1 MVRIVGM
8 PGPTAASA
16 VPVGRARTLAQVY
29 RHFGEVD
36 AAETSPLYER
46 VAVALSESD
55 EALRAI
61 EAAPA
66 RKRHPT
72 VILAAL
78 HDLAL
83 AGRAPALA
91 AAYAAADGDAAAG
104 AAIDTL
110 LRMTD
115 SVVAIA
121 VRRQTRTNE
130 TGRCAVLYPAI
141 AEAARRVGANAVGL
155 IDVGC
160 SAGLNLNVDR
170 VGITY
175 SNGQSL
181 GDPSSPVQLSS
192 SIVGDRP
199 IPTRAMP
206 EVVARVGVDLDPV
219 DVTDA
224 DDARWLR
231 ACLWP
236 DQPERV
242 ARLEAEMA
250 LAATAPPLL
259 LQGDAVEVV
268 PDAFARV
275 PADALPVVTTTWAL
289 SHFPLESRLRFL
301 HRLDEAAAGRAVAWV
316 SAEGVGVAPT
326 IPTLGDRRASGH
338 SIIGLAVFD
347 RSALRAEAIG
357 RCWSQ
362 GRLLAWLADSYLSCQ
377 CHESRSWQSL
387 ILLGSGFS
395 IFGGAP
401 HRVRVSVGR
410 RPEVGLARCAASDQ
424 GRRSARTQNS
434 FPSGSASTTQL
445 SSPWPTSACRAP
457 RSSRRRTSSSCSL
470 SVGLTSRWSLF
481 LTVLPSGTCANVN
494 VGGTGPRWFLPSGTI
509 GEPIV
514 TIPSSSSCTS

>member
-1 MVRIVGM
+1 
-8 PGPTAASA
+8 
-16 VPVGRARTLAQVY
+16 
-29 RHFGEVD
+29 
-36 AAETSPLYER
+36 
-46 VAVALSESD
+46 
-55 EALRAI
+55 
-61 EAAPA
+61 
-66 RKRHPT
+66 

-91 AAYAAADGDAAAG
+91 AAYAAADGEAAAG

-121 VRRQTRTNE
+121 VRRRMRGNE

-141 AEAARRVGANAVGL
+141 TEAVRRVGANAIGL

-181 GDPSSPVQLSS
+181 GDPSSPVQMSS

-199 IPTRAMP
+199 VPTRAMP
-206 EVVARVGVDLDPV
+206 EIVVRVGVDLDPV

-231 ACLWP
+231 ACVWP

-275 PADALPVVTTTWAL
+275 PANVLPVVTTTWAL
-289 SHFPLESRLRFL
+289 SHFPHESRLRFL
-301 HRLDEAAAGRAVAWV
+301 RRLGEAAGRTVAWV

-326 IPTLGDRRASGH
+326 IPTLGDRHASGH

-347 RSALRAEAIG
+347 RSAVRTEAIG
-357 RCWSQ
+357 RCWSR
-362 GRLLAWLADSYLSCQ
+362 GRFLAWLADS
-377 CHESRSWQSL
+377 
-387 ILLGSGFS
+387 
-395 IFGGAP
+395 
-401 HRVRVSVGR
+401 
-410 RPEVGLARCAASDQ
+410 
-424 GRRSARTQNS
+424 
-434 FPSGSASTTQL
+434 
-445 SSPWPTSACRAP
+445 
-457 RSSRRRTSSSCSL
+457 
-470 SVGLTSRWSLF
+470 
-481 LTVLPSGTCANVN
+481 
-494 VGGTGPRWFLPSGTI
+494 
-509 GEPIV
+509 
-514 TIPSSSSCTS
+514 

>member
-1 MVRIVGM
+1 MGK
-8 PGPTAASA
+8 
-16 VPVGRARTLAQVY
+16 ARTLAQRY
-29 RHFGEVD
+29 RRFGEVD
-36 AAETSPLYER
+36 AAETSPLYRR

-61 EAAPA
+61 EAVPA

-121 VRRQTRTNE
+121 VRRQPRAYE
-130 TGRCAVLYPAI
+130 TGRCAVLYPAV

-155 IDVGC
+155 IDVGS
-160 SAGLNLNVDR
+160 SAGLNLHVDR

-181 GDPSSPVQLSS
+181 GDPSSPVQLSA
-192 SIVGDRP
+192 SIVGGRTVP
-199 IPTRAMP
+199 ARAMP
-206 EVVARVGVDLDPV
+206 AVVTRVGIDLDPV

-224 DDARWLR
+224 EDARWLR

-236 DQPERV
+236 DQPER
-242 ARLEAEMA
+242 AAGLEAELA
-250 LAATAPPLL
+250 LAAADPALL
-259 LQGDAVEVV
+259 LRGDAVEML

-275 PADALPVVTTTWAL
+275 PADALPVLTTTWAL
-289 SHFPLESRLRFL
+289 SQLPLESRRRFL

-316 SAEGVGVAPT
+316 SAEGVGVAPA

-347 RSALRAEAIG
+347 GSALRAEAVG
-357 RCWSQ
+357 RCWSR
-362 GRLLAWLADSYLSCQ
+362 GRLLAWLADS
-377 CHESRSWQSL
+377 
-387 ILLGSGFS
+387 
-395 IFGGAP
+395 
-401 HRVRVSVGR
+401 
-410 RPEVGLARCAASDQ
+410 
-424 GRRSARTQNS
+424 
-434 FPSGSASTTQL
+434 
-445 SSPWPTSACRAP
+445 
-457 RSSRRRTSSSCSL
+457 
-470 SVGLTSRWSLF
+470 
-481 LTVLPSGTCANVN
+481 
-494 VGGTGPRWFLPSGTI
+494 
-509 GEPIV
+509 
-514 TIPSSSSCTS
+514 

>member
-1 MVRIVGM
+1 MA
-8 PGPTAASA
+8 GPTEGSA

-29 RHFGEVD
+29 RRFGEVD

-55 EALRAI
+55 DALRAI

-72 VILAAL
+72 LILAAL

-91 AAYAAADGDAAAG
+91 AAYAAADADAAAG

-121 VRRQTRTNE
+121 ARRRPRTIE

-141 AEAARRVGANAVGL
+141 AEAARRAGADAVGL

-160 SAGLNLNVDR
+160 SAGLDLIVDR

-175 SNGQSL
+175 SDGQSL

-199 IPTRAMP
+199 LPTRAMP
-206 EVVARVGVDLDPV
+206 EVVAGIGVDRDPV

-236 DQPERV
+236 DQPERN
-242 ARLEAEMA
+242 ARLEAELA

-259 LQGDAVEVV
+259 LQGDAVEVLL
-268 PDAFARV
+268 DAFARV

-289 SHFPLESRLRFL
+289 SRFPLESRLRFL

-316 SAEGVGVAPT
+316 SVEGVGVAPA
-326 IPTLGDRRASGH
+326 IPTLGDRRAFGH
-338 SIIGLAVFD
+338 STIGRAVFD

-362 GRLLAWLADSYLSCQ
+362 GRWL
-377 CHESRSWQSL
+377 EW
-387 ILLGSGFS
+387 LG
-395 IFGGAP
+395 
-401 HRVRVSVGR
+401 
-410 RPEVGLARCAASDQ
+410 EQ
-424 GRRSARTQNS
+424 
-434 FPSGSASTTQL
+434 
-445 SSPWPTSACRAP
+445 
-457 RSSRRRTSSSCSL
+457 
-470 SVGLTSRWSLF
+470 
-481 LTVLPSGTCANVN
+481 
-494 VGGTGPRWFLPSGTI
+494 
-509 GEPIV
+509 
-514 TIPSSSSCTS
+514 

>member
-1 MVRIVGM
+1 MGRDH
-8 PGPTAASA
+8 PLAA
-16 VPVGRARTLAQVY
+16 VY
-29 RHFGEVD
+29 RHFAEVD
-36 AAETSPLYER
+36 AAATSPLYAR
-46 VAVALSESD
+46 IALAVSDSD

-61 EAAPA
+61 EGAPA
-66 RKRHPT
+66 RTRRPPT
-72 VILAAL
+72 VLAAL

-121 VRRQTRTNE
+121 VRRQTRTTE

-236 DQPERV
+236 DQPER
-242 ARLEAEMA
+242 ATRLDAEMA

-259 LQGDAVEVV
+259 LRGDAVEVL
-268 PDAFARV
+268 PDAFVRV

-289 SHFPLESRLRFL
+289 SHFSLESRLRFL
-301 HRLDEAAAGRAVAWV
+301 HRLDEAANGRALAWV
-316 SAEGVGVAPT
+316 SAEGVGDAPA

-338 SIIGLAVFD
+338 SIIGVAVFD

-362 GRLLAWLADSYLSCQ
+362 GRLLAWLTDS
-377 CHESRSWQSL
+377 
-387 ILLGSGFS
+387 
-395 IFGGAP
+395 
-401 HRVRVSVGR
+401 
-410 RPEVGLARCAASDQ
+410 
-424 GRRSARTQNS
+424 
-434 FPSGSASTTQL
+434 
-445 SSPWPTSACRAP
+445 
-457 RSSRRRTSSSCSL
+457 
-470 SVGLTSRWSLF
+470 
-481 LTVLPSGTCANVN
+481 
-494 VGGTGPRWFLPSGTI
+494 
-509 GEPIV
+509 
-514 TIPSSSSCTS
+514 